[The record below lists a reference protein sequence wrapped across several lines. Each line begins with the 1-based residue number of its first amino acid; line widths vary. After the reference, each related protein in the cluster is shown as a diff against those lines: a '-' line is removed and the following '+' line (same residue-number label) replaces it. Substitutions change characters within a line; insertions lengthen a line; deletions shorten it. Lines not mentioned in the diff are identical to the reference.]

1 MEISKSTPYVRYR
14 ENISS
19 SLHKGTVHIESEY
32 LDRERKTTIESIE
45 GQTWQNLV
53 ANENKELEL
62 LGVGSIGLSG
72 DIYDTG
78 EKRLAVDV
86 VMGNATPTLNEDG
99 TYTYSV
105 STMEGEYARTFDG
118 VNHITSTSDGLD
130 GEFHIKYN
138 TQGEEIIGNF
148 SMNGEESHVNVS
160 SNGLTPLADIS
171 YKMYSTTDVVSG
183 TSATIE
189 DGKASDMVEGVIYG
203 ESLVNRVIG
212 GSQTYECAKDI
223 IVSGEATNYVELD
236 GTAPTSN
243 KLELSVEAEDFILVD
258 KFVLN
263 KILDVNNKGVVT
275 DATNEVATVD
285 YLPIPAKEFTFKTT
299 SMSGINYIKGAF
311 YDKDKV
317 YINRFGNG
325 NGTSSYTVTVPS
337 NAVYM
342 RIGYYI
348 TNSTTSPF
356 ETSKHWI
363 KLVNINTQE
372 CYWDDSTVK
381 NPIVVVGSDDSVIEK
396 VDVDISTT
404 PTTIHG
410 TIEDRIKPYF
420 EGQSLINIFKEDLTT
435 HPHASTCD
443 YTLKKN
449 YYSLTPTVTGQRYA
463 YTTMGAYLK
472 ANTTYTLFFGSGRPH
487 DVFVKLIKN
496 NNGESSQPL
505 KNKQTFTPTESGFY
519 CLRLFVSNATIGWE
533 YSFYNLMIIEGD
545 YLNDDIVYFTGVGNV
560 SNPKLLAYGDSDNIF
575 NERYFS
581 KKPMKQVVN
590 GLEYYTGAGSIIG
603 NSTFVY
609 DGLEAFVK
617 KEVVNISFNSLNH
630 DNLPNAQLKIK
641 YVDNTETSVNIIS
654 NERINVNTNG
664 KSIDCIYITRSG
676 SGNIYIRDIRIKYG
690 VETTALSYVEPN
702 NKLIEPTKNFT
713 PVLEEEEIVNI
724 YNSMGHPNV
733 SATYSNGK
741 FTLNGAG
748 AYTAP
753 NKVWKLKPN
762 QNYTCVIEGDSI
774 EWTPSHAYN
783 GNGTTNRYGGQIYG
797 NTKTTLWAIFTTDS
811 TGCFGFLPRFTADTP
826 VTFKIYERWIY
837 DILPLDNPVTLNA
850 CGDVKDTYENG
861 VLALRTSVINFK
873 DGNFILKEVAEN
885 TETGY
890 TRLWVQDQIDRALG
904 AGNVT
909 HMTTGIAPV
918 NGSFACYG
926 SELHAGNATE
936 ECITPRA
943 NKSGFNIIINTS
955 RLTSS
960 GTPTTDQA
968 KTWLKNNMPP
978 IIYARNGSYY
988 RYHNLPTSCVNP
1000 TQEEAELT
1008 SYIGETSVAT
1018 YSSQLTPVNAKLKD
1032 VIITTGANYTVAKV
1046 NVELKELNGAH
1057 DTYDYKTGTVTR
1069 NIVDYKYT
1077 GTWGG
1082 AEEATD
1088 EGYNDGNWW
1097 FVRISPSGLHSNVK
1111 MLDSRI
1117 VLKQANIAVT
1127 GQWHFYMNKAL
1138 APTTSEVIPW
1148 LKKNIFMRA
1157 ILKTPEAEIV
1167 QPNIK
1172 SKDGSTLTSIP
1183 SYNVA
1188 TKLYGASE
1196 TVNLLMKYSLDLTSS
1211 IPLQG
1216 VSANRQY
1223 TICYNRVGT
1232 ANLSFKIGETKVEAT
1247 GNKTLITPTTS
1258 SDKMLLIGSGNT
1270 LNNIM
1275 LIEGDV
1281 ADRELPY
1288 FEGLTSV
1295 ENPLVTVCGR
1305 NLFNPSKHTSIS
1317 YDGLLYTCQLV
1328 GKDEGAYY
1336 HLEPNTEY
1344 RIKVTSDTP
1353 NVWFQIQFNGNFNNG
1368 AANNYLR
1375 FTTDDTGKTFIKF
1388 GGNSEVGRCRNIYM
1402 SKVEDFIGENFTLP
1416 PIHANL
1422 STTPQITLHGIGDVK
1437 DEWDVVN
1444 ETVTR
1449 RVGEIIIDGSQ
1460 NIRHHNYNNVEIFT
1474 VSVNGVKDGMT
1485 QVLCNRVANH
1495 NSISH
1500 DFTHFKAT
1508 TNGFEFMLDNS
1519 SIRTVDDFKQYLDI
1533 SESNPITIQYK
1544 LLAPTTES
1552 VLITPQ
1558 NPKTSTAS
1566 VTINEPL
1573 NTQDAIHDKL
1583 RWNPYKGYYVRYNH
1597 IVDGVAYNQHRTI
1610 ENLYDL
1616 GERKFVE
1623 LYKHRTYFLPTNGSM
1638 ESRTHGT
1645 SVYCLAEQG
1654 KQYCVRW
1661 DWIEAPTVD
1670 TIKVDLCGNTKIVPS
1685 TETSVVIDATHVQHN
1700 FVQLQGNGLQGR
1712 FTNLMVIETVN
1723 GEIPDV
1729 DFFSGV
1735 KAIGN
1740 TVQVD
1745 GVTKVQI
1752 DVEQING
1759 NLLDTD
1765 FTIYNNGNNIDTNL
1779 LTIKPNKTYRIKCAE
1794 VGRSAGVSWVLKDK
1808 DKKETNRATMAYK
1821 DVVGDGGLVMTSS
1834 NDKYLQMYRQTSENG
1849 SANIHSIIEVSYAD
1863 MAKDSIRPRYHDMK
1877 SFILP
1882 MKLCRVGEVYDSLYY
1897 DDLKGYYR
1905 IQQSIGHKY
1914 FTGDASERWEMG
1926 AINLNSRTVAFTYKN
1941 GDINQLAMGDTI
1953 CNGFKR
1959 LKDVNQDTEGFI
1971 IYNGDFVLRIDKE
1984 RIEGNCSIDGLRA
1997 YLTSYPIH
2005 LFYQLKTPQMVDL
2018 PQYPNRLELNTYR
2031 DEVFTFIKDSNPTK
2045 FTLSIPMDRTY
2056 RFDDHQEGQGLAN
2069 RVSITDERISSENVV
2084 AIQEIRGKGIANLIE
2099 DPNNVPVT
2107 PLPNYSGVA
2116 TSHQLTNTKPSIV
2129 HVHGFEPSGD
2139 TKIGTWNTTD
2149 KKYQIKVMSGNS
2161 NYSLSDY
2168 YVLDVPY
2175 QLETYP
2181 DGTKDRVYYNVE
2193 RQEWQVNGSYDRTIA
2208 FNASTGAFTEAVEI
2222 FRGMTPRSGM
2232 IAEFKI
2238 RFTSGTTTA
2247 RLYYSVNGSTYSYVT
2262 LRGMVD
2268 DQDYYLAFFN
2278 TGGTKIDYSTKVGAT
2293 TEYASMTALSATI
2306 PEGLFVNQIQS
2317 LTECTH
2323 YVDKFYQYPTL
2334 HTPIELD
2341 TYDGTTN
2348 VYIDGKTTDTN
2359 IIINNDCFQ
2368 KVVNTYEDVEYT
2380 VYWKYLSGDGK
2391 LTITLGGTRVEVDG
2405 TKGYATIRT
2414 QLQAPQELVYIGG
2427 YNLSI
2432 QDVMVVKGARIDGLA
2447 YFEGSRQVGTLV
2459 VDEHG
2464 NKQYKITLVQGG
2476 SVLEQKDYDKVEFKD
2491 DNKHNVVVH
2500 KIVGVRPTKV
2510 D

>member
-45 GQTWQNLV
+45 GQTWQNLAV
-53 ANENKELEL
+53 NENKELEM

-86 VMGNATPTLNEDG
+86 VMGNATPTVNEDG

-148 SMNGEESHVNVS
+148 STDGEESHTIENSKNGEVTSAILKGSTKYRDIDTGEFLETFEEGRNLELVSVKMPVLTTSNVIQSVKFEKLKPNLSNGSLTPNESENSSSGCDEYFDISKLSNAKFVFKSTQPFTRENYFTFLFYDKDKTYIKWLNGQMTKIADGLYTSTIPTVENANYLRVIKYDSDSQMSNIVKNSISAFVDNSLSIDSTFSIKSNILTVNEDVTLRSNGDICDELNLLTGQLTQRIDEDGEVLSQNIVKTVDLTIKDQDGKTSRQLSTYEGATHVNVS
-160 SNGLTPLADIS
+160 SNGLTPSADIS
-171 YKMYSTTDVVSG
+171 YKMYSTTDVISG
-183 TSATIE
+183 TSVTIE
-189 DGKASDMVEGVIYG
+189 DGKASDMVEGVVYG

-212 GSQTYECAKDI
+212 GNISEELMDAIETIEGASGSVKAYPLGITQNKTVNDLIIEGSTLYNHFNFNSPTTLGGSTSYSVNGTKLTVTGSWYVIYKLNLKNNTAYTVILDNVTDGKILLLSDYTDSNSTLYSKGSRSFKDYAGTKTVLTFKSSSSNADKNGLLLYVGEYDNIMVLEGDWTDKSVPSYFNKIQSTINPTIKAQKHFSRVVPWQRGGLSTSNGSLLFNDYELGNSVYSDFIKVAKN
-223 IVSGEATNYVELD
+223 TNYSIDRTVHW
-236 GTAPTSN
+236 
-243 KLELSVEAEDFILVD
+243 LE
-258 KFVLN
+258 
-263 KILDVNNKGVVT
+263 
-275 DATNEVATVD
+275 
-285 YLPIPAKEFTFKTT
+285 
-299 SMSGINYIKGAF
+299 
-311 YDKDKV
+311 YDKDKKFIKYV
-317 YINRFGNG
+317 GVVQANTPTETGATTEYLRFYRGNSNYSNSQLVGSVSGNEYNLLSCNVTLNGINNG
-325 NGTSSYTVTVPS
+325 Q
-337 NAVYM
+337 
-342 RIGYYI
+342 RIAKD
-348 TNSTTSPF
+348 T
-356 ETSKHWI
+356 
-363 KLVNINTQE
+363 LNINTGE
-372 CYWDDSTVK
+372 VTRKIAKLVLD
-381 NPIVVVGSDDSVIEK
+381 GSDDEKFGSNWSNHGCAYPFTGGFGMFKYSGTNPRVTVVADVPFYETHGGNEFPEDGIGWAPYGDNDGNSTVILLLGTGLTGGMNNVAGARAYLQQHPVTIYYEQVTPTTEK
-396 VDVDISTT
+396 VDVI
-404 PTTIHG
+404 
-410 TIEDRIKPYF
+410 IKD
-420 EGQSLINIFKEDLTT
+420 QS
-435 HPHASTCD
+435 
-443 YTLKKN
+443 
-449 YYSLTPTVTGQRYA
+449 
-463 YTTMGAYLK
+463 
-472 ANTTYTLFFGSGRPH
+472 
-487 DVFVKLIKN
+487 N
-496 NNGESSQPL
+496 NPQ
-505 KNKQTFTPTESGFY
+505 
-519 CLRLFVSNATIGWE
+519 
-533 YSFYNLMIIEGD
+533 
-545 YLNDDIVYFTGVGNV
+545 
-560 SNPKLLAYGDSDNIF
+560 
-575 NERYFS
+575 
-581 KKPMKQVVN
+581 
-590 GLEYYTGAGSIIG
+590 
-603 NSTFVY
+603 
-609 DGLEAFVK
+609 
-617 KEVVNISFNSLNH
+617 
-630 DNLPNAQLKIK
+630 
-641 YVDNTETSVNIIS
+641 
-654 NERINVNTNG
+654 
-664 KSIDCIYITRSG
+664 
-676 SGNIYIRDIRIKYG
+676 
-690 VETTALSYVEPN
+690 
-702 NKLIEPTKNFT
+702 
-713 PVLEEEEIVNI
+713 
-724 YNSMGHPNV
+724 
-733 SATYSNGK
+733 
-741 FTLNGAG
+741 
-748 AYTAP
+748 
-753 NKVWKLKPN
+753 
-762 QNYTCVIEGDSI
+762 
-774 EWTPSHAYN
+774 
-783 GNGTTNRYGGQIYG
+783 
-797 NTKTTLWAIFTTDS
+797 
-811 TGCFGFLPRFTADTP
+811 
-826 VTFKIYERWIY
+826 
-837 DILPLDNPVTLNA
+837 
-850 CGDVKDTYENG
+850 
-861 VLALRTSVINFK
+861 
-873 DGNFILKEVAEN
+873 
-885 TETGY
+885 
-890 TRLWVQDQIDRALG
+890 
-904 AGNVT
+904 
-909 HMTTGIAPV
+909 
-918 NGSFACYG
+918 
-926 SELHAGNATE
+926 
-936 ECITPRA
+936 
-943 NKSGFNIIINTS
+943 
-955 RLTSS
+955 
-960 GTPTTDQA
+960 
-968 KTWLKNNMPP
+968 
-978 IIYARNGSYY
+978 
-988 RYHNLPTSCVNP
+988 
-1000 TQEEAELT
+1000 
-1008 SYIGETSVAT
+1008 
-1018 YSSQLTPVNAKLKD
+1018 
-1032 VIITTGANYTVAKV
+1032 
-1046 NVELKELNGAH
+1046 
-1057 DTYDYKTGTVTR
+1057 
-1069 NIVDYKYT
+1069 
-1077 GTWGG
+1077 
-1082 AEEATD
+1082 
-1088 EGYNDGNWW
+1088 
-1097 FVRISPSGLHSNVK
+1097 
-1111 MLDSRI
+1111 
-1117 VLKQANIAVT
+1117 
-1127 GQWHFYMNKAL
+1127 KAL
-1138 APTTSEVIPW
+1138 ATYAPSTVLYTDS
-1148 LKKNIFMRA
+1148 
-1157 ILKTPEAEIV
+1157 
-1167 QPNIK
+1167 
-1172 SKDGSTLTSIP
+1172 DGLVPSLSY
-1183 SYNVA
+1183 SYNIG
-1188 TKLYGASE
+1188 TKLQTPS
-1196 TVNLLMKYSLDLTSS
+1196 V
-1211 IPLQG
+1211 
-1216 VSANRQY
+1216 VANRQY
-1223 TICYNRVGT
+1223 SICYNNSAT
-1232 ANLSFKIGETKVEAT
+1232 LNANPLTFTLGETSIIASDENTKNNVT
-1247 GNKTLITPTTS
+1247 VITPTS
-1258 SDKMLLIGSGNT
+1258 YSDSLQITGSGNT
-1270 LNNIM
+1270 ISNVMM
-1275 LIEGDV
+1275 LEGDYRDKV
-1281 ADRELPY
+1281 VPSH
-1288 FEGLTSV
+1288 FEGIGSV
-1295 ENPLVTVCGR
+1295 ENPLVVVGGK
-1305 NLFNPSKHTSIS
+1305 NLLNPEMLMLGSSLDGTNTQGNYRHSIFIPIEPDTKYCFRYMDFIHW
-1317 YDGLLYTCQLV
+1317 YDNAKNQIGNRSQ
-1328 GKDEGAYY
+1328 GWGA
-1336 HLEPNTEY
+1336 EY
-1344 RIKVTSDTP
+1344 RIYTSPSNAKYVRVIINNANFP
-1353 NVWFQIQFNGNFNNG
+1353 NEHKSQPSWFLCSI
-1368 AANNYLR
+1368 
-1375 FTTDDTGKTFIKF
+1375 IK
-1388 GGNSEVGRCRNIYM
+1388 SDVNIY
-1402 SKVEDFIGENFTLP
+1402 EPYYGA
-1416 PIHANL
+1416 HL

-1437 DEWDVVN
+1437 DEWDMVN

-1449 RVGEIIIDGSQ
+1449 RVGMKILNGSENWVYRSGFNSNPEYFGVHIVDQ
-1460 NIRHHNYNNVEIFT
+1460 SDFGNSNGYIVDKLPYLGKINSPEDEMGDREGFARWGGSNHIYMT
-1474 VSVNGVKDGMT
+1474 VKRSRLT
-1485 QVLCNRVANH
+1485 EQT
-1495 NSISH
+1495 I
-1500 DFTHFKAT
+1500 
-1508 TNGFEFMLDNS
+1508 NGF
-1519 SIRTVDDFKQYLDI
+1519 KQWL
-1533 SESNPITIQYK
+1533 SQNPITVYYQ
-1544 LLAPTTES
+1544 LLTSPTTES

-1566 VTINEPL
+1566 ITIDEPL
-1573 NTQDAIHDKL
+1573 NAQDAIHDKL
-1583 RWNPYKGYYVRYNH
+1583 RWNPYKGCYVRYNH

-1616 GERKFVE
+1616 DERQCVD

-1685 TETSVVIDATHVQHN
+1685 TETSVVIDATHVQHS
-1700 FVQLQGNGLQGR
+1700 FVQLQGNGLQGK
-1712 FTNLMVIETVN
+1712 FTNLMVIETVD

-1740 TVQVD
+1740 TVQID

-1752 DVEQING
+1752 DVEQTNG
-1759 NLLDTD
+1759 NLFDADLE
-1765 FTIYNNGNNIDTNL
+1765 IQSNGNVVRTINNALQSIRPNKKYVMKQHNLNLNKTNNTYL
-1779 LTIKPNKTYRIKCAE
+1779 LTRDGEATRTLGLVPERAPEGLVFTTAYSEEKYRILINA
-1794 VGRSAGVSWVLKDK
+1794 SI
-1808 DKKETNRATMAYK
+1808 
-1821 DVVGDGGLVMTSS
+1821 
-1834 NDKYLQMYRQTSENG
+1834 NG
-1849 SANIHSIIEVSYAD
+1849 SANVHYPIELCYAD
-1863 MAKDSIRPRYHDMK
+1863 MVKDGIRPRYHDMK
-1877 SFILP
+1877 SFIIP
-1882 MKLCRVGEVYDSLYY
+1882 MKLCRVGEVYDNLYY
-1897 DDLKGYYR
+1897 DDLKGCYR

-1926 AINLNSRTVAFTYKN
+1926 VINLNSRTVAFTYKN

-2306 PEGLFVNQIQS
+2306 PEGLFINQIQS

-2341 TYDGTTN
+2341 TFDGTTN
-2348 VYIDGKTTDTN
+2348 IYIDGKTTDTN

-2391 LTITLGGTRVEVDG
+2391 LTITLGGTKVEVDG
-2405 TKGYATIRT
+2405 TKEYATIRT

-2432 QDVMVVKGARIDGLA
+2432 QDVMVVKGARIDELA